1 MTWQNW
7 LQLFGTLGTIVGLL
21 MAGRTLM
28 KARSESERAQALA
41 KSLTDIHTSLTT
53 RYEGQFPKFLP
64 KIVRLLETARE
75 SIVIVCDF
83 PGYGA
88 FTDPEVFLDY
98 RQTIERKIQNDVAV
112 SITCYNEFQ
121 RRKFFDEGFS
131 EARAWDKWIQ
141 APDNVQSL
149 AKYLKKSGR
158 AEQAQSITQLQLADL
173 LEEEDRKLLRDHFR
187 GAQVHEIGTLLPL
200 YFWLVDGRS
209 AFFVFSVRSEHAF
222 EHGFATTDKTL
233 ITAFLELRGRYLR
246 GIESQAIVQ
255 AA

>member
-7 LQLFGTLGTIVGLL
+7 LQLFGTLGTIVGLA

-28 KARSESERAQALA
+28 RARNETERAQALT
-41 KSLTDIHTSLTT
+41 KSLTDIHASLTT

-64 KIVRLLETARE
+64 KIVRLLESAKE

-88 FTDPEVFLDY
+88 FTDPDVFLDY

-112 SITCYNEFQ
+112 SVTCYNEYQ

-131 EARAWDKWIQ
+131 DTRAWDKWI
-141 APDNVQSL
+141 ATPDSVQSL
-149 AKYLKKSGR
+149 AKYLKKTGR
-158 AEQAQSITQLQLADL
+158 TQQAQSITQVQLADL
-173 LEEEDRKLLRDHFR
+173 LEEQDQKILGDHFR
-187 GAQVHEIGTLLPL
+187 GAEVHEIGTLLPL

-246 GIESQAIVQ
+246 GIEAGAIVK